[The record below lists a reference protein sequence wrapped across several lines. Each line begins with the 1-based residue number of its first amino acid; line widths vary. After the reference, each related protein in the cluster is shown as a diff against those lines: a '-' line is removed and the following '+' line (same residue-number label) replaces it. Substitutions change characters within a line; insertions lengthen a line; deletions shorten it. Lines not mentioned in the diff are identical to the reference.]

1 MPGVSSAHFPVR
13 GRTSSSSARQIGS
26 PHPFTPS
33 MGDVISLAKLRA
45 AKAESAAGR
54 PVSTGRGP
62 RVTFFFDLVSPWTYL
77 AAERADRLFA
87 ADRWRPAIGD
97 AIAGGRTAPDPRDEV
112 ERRAAERRAEA
123 LRLPL
128 VWPEGW
134 PLSGRAAMRAAGLA
148 AERGR
153 AAPFVLAASRLA
165 FCGGFEL
172 DDPEVI
178 AEAAAAA
185 GLALD
190 EALRAAGDVRRD
202 GPMERTALALLR
214 RGADALPAV
223 TVGRQ
228 QFAGEGHVAEAAAA
242 AIAPPLHRRRV
253 AGPA

>member
-1 MPGVSSAHFPVR
+1 MASLLLGDVRERSTPLARENIRRMPGVSSAHFPVR
-13 GRTSSSSARQIGS
+13 GRTSSSSGRQIGS
-26 PHPFTPS
+26 ADSFRAS
-33 MGDVISLAKLRA
+33 MGDVISLAKV
-45 AKAESAAGR
+45 SAARAEASGSS
-54 PVSTGRGP
+54 PAPSGRGS

-87 ADRWRPAIGD
+87 RDRWRPAIGD
-97 AIAGGRTAPDPRDEV
+97 AIAGGRTAPDPRDEA
-112 ERRAAERRAEA
+112 ERAAAERRADA

-134 PLSGRAAMRAAGLA
+134 PITGRRAMRVAALA
-148 AERGR
+148 TERGR

-165 FCGGFEL
+165 FCGGYEL

-190 EALRAAGDVRRD
+190 DALRAASQVRRD
-202 GPMERTALALLR
+202 GPMERAALRLLR
-214 RGADALPAV
+214 RGADELPAV

-228 QFAGEGHVAEAAAA
+228 LF
-242 AIAPPLHRRRV
+242 
-253 AGPA
+253 

>member
-1 MPGVSSAHFPVR
+1 
-13 GRTSSSSARQIGS
+13 
-26 PHPFTPS
+26 

-45 AKAESAAGR
+45 ARAESSAVAPFASGR
-54 PVSTGRGP
+54 AP

-77 AAERADRLFA
+77 AAERAERLFA
-87 ADRWRPAIGD
+87 GDRWRPATGD
-97 AIAGGRTAPDPRDEV
+97 LIAGGRNAPDPRDGAE
-112 ERRAAERRAEA
+112 RAAAEQRAEA

-128 VWPEGW
+128 VWPDGW
-134 PLSGRAAMRAAGLA
+134 PITGRGAMRVAALA

-165 FCGGFEL
+165 FCGGYEL

-190 EALRAAGDVRRD
+190 DALRAAGDVRRD
-202 GPMERTALALLR
+202 GPMERTALRLLR
-214 RGADALPAV
+214 RGADELPAV

-228 QFAGEGHVAEAAAA
+228 LFAGEGRLAEAAAA
-242 AIAPPLHRRRV
+242 ATAPAPLRRRR
-253 AGPA
+253 AARPG